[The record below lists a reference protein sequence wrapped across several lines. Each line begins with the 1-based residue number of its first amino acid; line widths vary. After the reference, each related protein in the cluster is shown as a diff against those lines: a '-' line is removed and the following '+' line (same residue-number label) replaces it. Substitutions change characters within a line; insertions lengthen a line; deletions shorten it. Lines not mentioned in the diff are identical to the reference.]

1 MSGEILIGIVAVIG
15 ILSMWKYK
23 KFVENRDQ
31 YALDKE
37 VEKDFGEE
45 YLINEDSGQE
55 QVLEWLEDEQVV
67 DTIMQMNSKK

>member
-1 MSGEILIGIVAVIG
+1 MSGEILFSIVAIIG
-15 ILSMWKYK
+15 ILLMWKYK

-31 YALDKE
+31 YALEQE
-37 VEKDFGEE
+37 VEQDFGEE

-67 DTIMQMNSKK
+67 DTIIQMNSKK

>member
-1 MSGEILIGIVAVIG
+1 MSGVILFSIVAVVG
-15 ILSMWKYK
+15 ILLIWKYK

-31 YALDKE
+31 YALEQE
-37 VEKDFGEE
+37 VEQDFGEE

-67 DTIMQMNSKK
+67 DTIIQMNSKK

>member
-31 YALDKE
+31 YALEQE
-37 VEKDFGEE
+37 VEQDFGEE
-45 YLINEDSGQE
+45 YPINENSGQE

-67 DTIMQMNSKK
+67 DTIIQMNSKK

>member
-1 MSGEILIGIVAVIG
+1 MSGEILFSIVAVIG
-15 ILSMWKYK
+15 ILLMWKYK

-31 YALDKE
+31 YALEQE
-37 VEKDFGEE
+37 VEQDFGEE

-67 DTIMQMNSKK
+67 DTIIQMNSKK